1 MYKHSVVCVLVPVI
15 ILSHSLV
22 QTECHTHSVVYVRVL
37 THLSVFPVLLVL
49 VLLLVRIP
57 LEVDNIVKKD
67 VILLWNYQYYGF
79 FKHSQLIQLNLL
91 YNYNYNY
98 VTTTL
103 LLFYYTPITILL
115 KHLVYFTTITRLP

>member
-1 MYKHSVVCVLVPVI
+1 M
-15 ILSHSLV
+15 
-22 QTECHTHSVVYVRVL
+22 E
-37 THLSVFPVLLVL
+37 LSV
-49 VLLLVRIP
+49 
-57 LEVDNIVKKD
+57 
-67 VILLWNYQYYGF
+67 LWF

-103 LLFYYTPITILL
+103 LLFYYTPSTILL

>member
-1 MYKHSVVCVLVPVI
+1 M
-15 ILSHSLV
+15 
-22 QTECHTHSVVYVRVL
+22 E
-37 THLSVFPVLLVL
+37 LSV
-49 VLLLVRIP
+49 
-57 LEVDNIVKKD
+57 
-67 VILLWNYQYYGF
+67 LWV

-103 LLFYYTPITILL
+103 LLFYYTPSTILL